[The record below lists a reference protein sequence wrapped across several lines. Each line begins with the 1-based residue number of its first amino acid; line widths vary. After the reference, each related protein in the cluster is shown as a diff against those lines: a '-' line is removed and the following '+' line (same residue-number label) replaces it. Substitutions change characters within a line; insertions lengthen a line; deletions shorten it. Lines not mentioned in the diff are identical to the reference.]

1 MTVEETITDPLLT
14 PILTT
19 ARTTL
24 QQALTIIDFLSTH
37 ASSPTTRAH
46 QLTVAR
52 HQKLLQA
59 HLSKLRVQT
68 RRTAYG
74 ARNTKALTAE
84 AKTEVDRLLLQ
95 LQNLYYEQRHL
106 MGEIAACEGYDH
118 AYEKLPLI
126 EVDEYLDLFPD
137 QAELTEEEMMQ
148 RRIEYEAAERRR
160 MEVERQELVEVKER
174 LVAENA
180 KKKEELKK
188 MDEKLEA
195 WVEGLKPLEEELAK
209 DL

>member
-1 MTVEETITDPLLT
+1 MTVEDAITDPLLT
-14 PILTT
+14 PVLTT
-19 ARTTL
+19 AQATL
-24 QQALTIIDFLSTH
+24 QQALTIVDFLTTHSST
-37 ASSPTTRAH
+37 STTRAH

-59 HLSKLRVQT
+59 HLAKLRIQT
-68 RRTAYG
+68 RRAAYG
-74 ARNTKALTAE
+74 ARNTKTLTAE

-106 MGEIAACEGYDH
+106 MGEISACEGYDH
-118 AYEKLPLI
+118 AFEKLPLI
-126 EVDEYLDLFPD
+126 EVDEYLDLFPE
-137 QAELTEEEMMQ
+137 QAVLTQEEMMP

-160 MEVERQELVEVKER
+160 MEEERLELMKVKER

-195 WVEGLKPLEEELAK
+195 WIEGLKPLKEELSK